1 MELLEN
7 FENICLPTVGFEIFN
22 FIILINNKIIKLQLW
37 DTCGQEAYRS
47 LISSFYRNI
56 SLAIIAYAID
66 E

>member
-7 FENICLPTVGFEIFN
+7 FDCLSTVGFEFLS
-22 FIILINNKIIKLQLW
+22 FIVLINNTIIKLQIW
-37 DTCGQEAYRS
+37 DTCGQEKYKS
-47 LISSFYRNI
+47 LMSNFYRNT

>member
-7 FENICLPTVGFEIFN
+7 FDCLSSVGFEFLS
-22 FIILINNKIIKLQLW
+22 FIVLINNKVIKW
-37 DTCGQEAYRS
+37 DTCGQEKYKS
-47 LISSFYRNI
+47 LMSNFYRNT

>member
-7 FENICLPTVGFEIFN
+7 FDCLPTIGFEFFS
-22 FIILINNKIIKLQLW
+22 FIVLINNKIIKLQLW
-37 DTCGQEAYRS
+37 DTSGQEKYKS
-47 LISSFYRNI
+47 LMSNFYRNT